1 MAEHLEDLARS
12 FARDLRASG
21 KAERTIV
28 IYLQSVRFFGDWL
41 QERGEPKTLD
51 SLTKANLADWFGDLA
66 AKKEN
71 AASTVLTRFRG
82 MRRFVRWLIAEGE
95 ISSSPM
101 ANLEQPKPPEKPVP
115 VFSDADITA
124 LIKAAGGTDFF
135 GRRNEAIVRTFID
148 CGVRI
153 SELAGMQLEDVDF
166 DHDVIH
172 VVGKGRRS
180 RAVPFGAK
188 TARAL
193 DRYIR
198 ARRQHKHAHLPGLW
212 LSQRGSYSADGI
224 DELLRNLA
232 RKAGLSDVHAH
243 RFRHSFAHR
252 WLASGGQERDLMR
265 LAGWRS
271 SEMLERYGA
280 SAADQRA
287 REAHKRMGLGDQL

>member
-1 MAEHLEDLARS
+1 MAEHLENLAAS

-21 KAERTIV
+21 KAERTIT
-28 IYLQSVRFFGDWL
+28 IYLQSVRFFGEWL
-41 QERGEPKTLD
+41 QANGKPATLD
-51 SLTKANLADWFGDLA
+51 SLTKANLADWLGDLSE
-66 AKKEN
+66 KN

-82 MRRFVRWLIAEGE
+82 MRRFVRWLIAEEE
-95 ISSSPM
+95 ITSNPM

-115 VFSDADITA
+115 VISAADITA
-124 LIKAAGGTDFF
+124 LIKAASGTDFY
-135 GRRNEAIVRTFID
+135 GRRNEAIVRVFID

-153 SELAGMQLEDVDF
+153 SELAGMRLQDVDF

-198 ARRQHKHAHLPGLW
+198 ARRQHRHAHLPHLW
-212 LSQRGSYSADGI
+212 LGQRGGYSTDGI
-224 DELLRNLA
+224 DELLRSLA

-243 RFRHSFAHR
+243 RFRHTFAHR